1 MKFSGLIWM
10 IWCARCSS
18 CPTSSFG
25 RSLLISSSPRQE
37 MSAKNRLEEEQKDLK
52 AQLKFRQESE
62 WIWTGGRRSL
72 GTKETANMGKT

>member
-1 MKFSGLIWM
+1 MRFSGL

-18 CPTSSFG
+18 CPTSSFA
-25 RSLLISSSPRQE
+25 RSQMNSSSPRQE

-52 AQLKFRQESE
+52 AQLKFRQENG

-72 GTKETANMGKT
+72 GTKKTANMGKT